1 VPHGAFPLLA
11 AFDARA
17 VLDAF
22 LEAPPASTHAP
33 TPKDAPAAVDRS
45 VHDDDGGAATRET
58 ILAIKRTFQP
68 STVVIYIG
76 GCFVYKGRRAPVQTG
91 SLP

>member
-1 VPHGAFPLLA
+1 MPSFPLLA

-22 LEAPPASTHAP
+22 LEAPAAPTHAP
-33 TPKDAPAAVDRS
+33 TVEDAPAATDRR
-45 VHDDDGGAATRET
+45 VCDDDGALARET

-68 STVVIYIG
+68 STVV
-76 GCFVYKGRRAPVQTG
+76 R
-91 SLP
+91 